1 VLVHVPGVLVADQL
15 RHCKTVLAS
24 AEWED
29 GRATA
34 GIQSAQVKRNLQLPP
49 ASLPARELGSLVL
62 GALEKNPL
70 FISAVLPQRVFPPL
84 FNRYDATMSFGS
96 HVDNAIRA
104 IPGSP
109 TPLRTDVS
117 ATLFLSDPDSYDGG
131 ELVIEDTYGQ
141 HAVKLPAGD
150 LIVYPASSLHHVRP
164 VTRGERLASFFW
176 VQSLVRDA
184 GQRAMLFDLDMA
196 LVQLNKDAKQHPA
209 LVMLTGVYHNLLR
222 TWATP

>member
-1 VLVHVPGVLVADQL
+1 MLVHVPGVLDAAQL
-15 RHCKTVLAS
+15 RHCRTVLAS

-34 GIQSAQVKRNLQLPP
+34 GVQSAQVKRNLQLPP
-49 ASLPARELGSLVL
+49 ASLPARELGSVVL

-70 FISAVLPQRVFPPL
+70 FISAVLPQRVYPPL

-117 ATLFLSDPDSYDGG
+117 ATVFLSEPDSYDGG

-141 HAVKLPAGD
+141 HAVKLAAGD
-150 LIVYPASSLHHVRP
+150 LIVYPAGSLHHVRP

-176 VQSLVRDA
+176 VQSLVRDP

-209 LVMLTGVYHNLLR
+209 LVMLTGLYHNLLR

>member
-1 VLVHVPGVLVADQL
+1 MLVHVPKVLHPDQVRQCL
-15 RHCKTVLAS
+15 AVLAS

-34 GIQSAQVKRNLQLPP
+34 GVQSAQVKRNLQLPP
-49 ASLPARELGSLVL
+49 ASLPARELGSVVL

-70 FISAVLPQRVFPPL
+70 FISSVLPQRVYPPL
-84 FNRYDATMSFGS
+84 FNRYDATMGFGS
-96 HVDNAIRA
+96 HVDNAIRG

-117 ATLFLSDPDSYDGG
+117 ATLFLSEPESYEGG

-176 VQSLVRDA
+176 VQSLVRDS
-184 GQRAMLFDLDMA
+184 GQRAILFDLDMA
-196 LVQLNKDAKQHPA
+196 LVQLNRDTAQHPA
-209 LVMLTGVYHNLLR
+209 LVMLTSVYHNLLR
-222 TWATP
+222 AWASP

>member
-1 VLVHVPGVLVADQL
+1 MLVHVPGVLDAAKL
-15 RHCKTVLAS
+15 RHCRTVLAS

-34 GIQSAQVKRNLQLPP
+34 GVQSAQVKRNLQLPP
-49 ASLPARELGSLVL
+49 ASLPARELGSVVL

-70 FISAVLPQRVFPPL
+70 FISAVLPQRVYPPL

-117 ATLFLSDPDSYDGG
+117 ATLFLSEPDTYDGG

-141 HAVKLPAGD
+141 HAVKLAAGD
-150 LIVYPASSLHHVRP
+150 LIVYPAGSLHHVRP

-176 VQSLVRDA
+176 VQSLVRDP

-209 LVMLTGVYHNLLR
+209 LVMLTGLYHNLLR

>member
-1 VLVHVPGVLVADQL
+1 MLVHVPNVLQPDQV
-15 RHCKTVLAS
+15 RQCRSVLAS

-34 GIQSAQVKRNLQLPP
+34 GAQSAQVKRNLQLPP
-49 ASLPARELGSLVL
+49 ASLPARELGSVVL

-70 FISAVLPQRVFPPL
+70 FISSVLPQRVYPPL
-84 FNRYDATMSFGS
+84 FNRYVATMGFGS
-96 HVDNAIRA
+96 HVDNAIRG

-117 ATLFLSDPDSYDGG
+117 ATLFLSEPESYEGG

-176 VQSLVRDA
+176 VQSLVRDS
-184 GQRAMLFDLDMA
+184 GQRAILFDLDMA
-196 LVQLNKDAKQHPA
+196 LVQLNRDTAQHPA
-209 LVMLTGVYHNLLR
+209 LVMLTSVYHNLLR
-222 TWATP
+222 AWATP